1 MVPRPHGENERFSV
15 GPTVDEADTHEADTH
30 EADTL
35 NALNSRPPIPPQHLV
50 LVGGGHAHVQV
61 IKAMSARDQSKLKV
75 TLLDPQPSAS
85 YSGMVPGCVARL
97 YEPWQTRLA
106 LAPLATWAD
115 ILYRERAV
123 IDIDLERKL
132 IYLEAPPSGGSD
144 ASDTDIAPIAFDA
157 VSLDIGSTTR
167 HVHSTPGA
175 AEHTIPT
182 RPIAALVERLIAAEE
197 EIKVSQEQPPT
208 PVRVVVVGAGV
219 AGLELAM
226 AVQGRWSTVLGED
239 GLHVT
244 IVDSGPGPLLPLE
257 SKACRYKLQSLLRSK
272 RILVRHDCQIAT
284 VQARQLVLD
293 SGATIPMDYCIWATG
308 ASAHDLARKL
318 AVRGL
323 AVDEHDWIAVH
334 DTLQSVSHPF
344 LFAAGDCAAHPA
356 RPPKAGVYAVRSGPI
371 LIQNLTSYLHSGTA
385 SARLMPQPDF
395 LKLLACGDGTSLG
408 FRFGICLHG
417 PWVWQIKDQIDN
429 AFMDL
434 FRVEHLPTDAADKA
448 KLYDISQYDAAY
460 ACKDH
465 AYPLAA
471 PAAAALLW
479 RSDEGV
485 DMAVA
490 WKVVR
495 DMVCMPDYRAQVLQ
509 HWHTTEVQVR
519 ALTDPNFV
527 PCNT

>member
-1 MVPRPHGENERFSV
+1 MVPHPHGENERFAV
-15 GPTVDEADTHEADTH
+15 GPTVDEADTNEADT
-30 EADTL
+30 E
-35 NALNSRPPIPPQHLV
+35 NSTPPLPPRHLV
-50 LVGGGHAHVQV
+50 LIGGGHAHVQV
-61 IKAMSARDQSKLKV
+61 IKALSARDQSKLKV
-75 TLLDPQPSAS
+75 TLLDPQPCAS

-106 LAPLATWAD
+106 LAPLAAWAD

-123 IDIDLERKL
+123 VDIDLERKL
-132 IYLEAPPSGGSD
+132 IYLETPASGGSGD
-144 ASDTDIAPIAFDA
+144 SDTDNTPIAFDA

-167 HVHSTPGA
+167 HVRSTPGA

-182 RPIAALVERLIAAEE
+182 RPIAALVESLAAAEE
-197 EIKVSQEQPPT
+197 KLNVSQEQSPS

-226 AVQGRWSTVLGED
+226 AIQGRWSTLLGKD
-239 GLHVT
+239 GLRVT
-244 IVDSGPGPLLPLE
+244 VVDSGPGPLLLLE
-257 SKACRYKLQSLLRSK
+257 SEACRYKLQSLLRSK
-272 RILVRHDCQIAT
+272 QIELRHGCQITT

-293 SGATIPMDYCIWATG
+293 SGETIPMDYCVWATG
-308 ASAHDLARKL
+308 AGAHDLARKL
-318 AVRGL
+318 AARGL
-323 AVDEHDWIAVH
+323 TVDKHDWVAVH

-344 LFAAGDCAAHPA
+344 VFAAGDCAAHPA
-356 RPPKAGVYAVRSGPI
+356 HPPKAGVYAVRSGPI
-371 LIQNLTSYLHSGTA
+371 LIQNLTSYLLSGA
-385 SARLMPQPDF
+385 VSARLVPQPDF

-417 PWVWQIKDQIDN
+417 PWVWEIKDQIDN

-465 AYPLAA
+465 AHPLAA

-485 DMAVA
+485 DTGVA
-490 WKVVR
+490 WKVLR

-527 PCNT
+527 SCSK